1 MRRILRCAFAGLLS
15 LALVASGATLGIASH
30 VAAHEHGV
38 EHTHHAEGHQTSGV
52 EHEDHAHHHA
62 GMTTPDETPLPS
74 ADHSS
79 KSCCTACTVA
89 SPLPAIVDAS
99 IEFTVSAAVY
109 TNLAGFN
116 VSLSVPVDPGIPK
129 RNG

>member
-38 EHTHHAEGHQTSGV
+38 EHTHHAEGHQASSGV
-52 EHEDHAHHHA
+52 HHEDHAGHHA
-62 GMTTPDETPLPS
+62 GMTMPDETPQPS
-74 ADHSS
+74 GDHPS

-89 SPLPAIVDAS
+89 SPLPS
-99 IEFTVSAAVY
+99 IADTVVQFTVS
-109 TNLAGFN
+109 
-116 VSLSVPVDPGIPK
+116 
-129 RNG
+129 